1 MSRNLT
7 LFVVDQSGHANKEN
21 ASDKMDKPINLN
33 PVGNIESF
41 GGSVNSAFSVEIVE
55 VSIKLFTFVKSFLQV
70 PVQ

>member
-7 LFVVDQSGHANKEN
+7 VFVVDQYGHASKEN
-21 ASDKMDKPINLN
+21 ASAKMDKSINPN

-41 GGSVNSAFSVEIVE
+41 GGSINSTFSVEIVE

>member
-7 LFVVDQSGHANKEN
+7 VFVVDQYGHANKEN
-21 ASDKMDKPINLN
+21 ASDKMDKSINLN

-41 GGSVNSAFSVEIVE
+41 GGSVNSTFSVEIVE